1 MRRRSWAIVLLLL
14 AMTVS
19 GVGAGALYKWVD
31 QDGVVH
37 YSDQAPEEADARD
50 VETRPAVTGRPSAA
64 SEEAA
69 STPTPTE
76 DASNSREDL
85 DVEIYTTS
93 WCRYCQ
99 QAKDYFLAR
108 DIPFKE
114 FDVEKDRA
122 AARRL
127 KRYNPRG
134 GVPVTVIKGRPII
147 GFAPAAFDRAITQ

>member
-1 MRRRSWAIVLLLL
+1 MRWIGAIVFILL
-14 AMTVS
+14 ALTTA
-19 GVGAGALYKWVD
+19 GAGAGAIYKWVD

-37 YSDQAPEEADARD
+37 YSDQAPETAAARD
-50 VETRPAVTGRPSAA
+50 LESRPAVSGPPPAATDGTAPGPDPTDRPEISKQ
-64 SEEAA
+64 
-69 STPTPTE
+69 
-76 DASNSREDL
+76 RL

-99 QAKDYFLAR
+99 QAKDYFLSR
-108 DIPFKE
+108 GIPFKE

-134 GVPVTVIKGRPII
+134 GVPVTVIDGQPII
-147 GFAPAAFDRAITQ
+147 GFAPGAFDRAIAQ